1 MALPGRNLL
10 DLLAQVAR
18 DPIAAGRTNAT
29 IQRFD
34 NSALGQRFGR
44 NADYLFGG
52 PDGMSAL
59 DALLLAPKVAAS
71 TAGMTLEGSNA
82 LRNAGEGAGLALTD
96 AIVRATPWE
105 ERDPFG
111 VGRQARQ
118 ARESFDANAD
128 ANLFERGRAAREG
141 AGESKFLGAMDML
154 YDPTNLLPGPETLIF
169 DGIKAARGA
178 KIAEQLLHG
187 VPEAGARGAAEEA
200 ARIAANPPP
209 LGIPAPPGR
218 GSIDDLR
225 NALWDAVDEA
235 ANPRDAQLQ
244 AGLRR
249 AVDEAA
255 QTPGAV
261 PLRSWEDPG
270 LKGNVPFA
278 DLVSGVGTKR
288 HGRGLGPQVP
298 QAAEEVAQAIDNA
311 APATPFAGEYGDF
324 LDLARTV
331 PGELPSP
338 SSKFWD
344 RLGAEPEAVRGFF
357 DQAHREGVLGTTDA
371 GLSALR
377 PVEEFPQAA
386 SRAEGLASLTPDEVR
401 QLAHIAY
408 PNDNAIANAAR
419 KYPTTAELA
428 DAALARIGGS
438 RDALEYIASS
448 NPPLAKKLAYMPD
461 GGGVGGAMFVF
472 PGGHLAAQGA
482 RTFGRAVAA
491 GTPLATTAA
500 GGIVGGAAGA
510 LGGAGLGFLQADG
523 DLGDRL
529 HAAKEGATTGALA
542 GAFIGGLGGATIGK
556 NTTPEAAR
564 LLIQKANAAGV
575 EGTKAALTGAK
586 TRRLGPKA
594 IASYWAGQVVRH
606 PKNIFNDELWNDLL
620 TGALSPQSRQ
630 YIKDVRDSIV
640 QRMNLTDPY
649 ARLSSPVRSLL
660 DTFGMTG
667 YLPELGLPM
676 AKAVEDKGLTIGQEI
691 ALSTGLSAAN
701 PQGFAQ
707 SALGLLAGGPVKGA
721 ANTWWRP
728 FFNAVNGSMNQTFR
742 EAALVGEAG
751 KFAAKGRQALID
763 AGYTAFKALPEDGLI
778 HARDVEKMLGTRE
791 AKVWQAVQK
800 NAMGLGEGRV
810 RFLYGDYSDASKT
823 GLKGFVERKLGTVVP
838 FASWAIRAYPVALEM
853 AAEHPLIALGLVR
866 ASQEL
871 AHGAGEDD
879 RPGYTAG
886 MIPIPDKAGLLT
898 GGQGSTTYLDLI
910 GGISPVGG
918 DMFAPADKNQQP
930 QNPYQEVSQGLQKLG
945 LPGPNPLVQSL
956 AYIMGF
962 DYKSPGALSR
972 TQGMENA
979 LALIPGNPD
988 LPDIGGGALRLARS
1002 KVSPLV
1008 AGTDIGALLGAEAD
1022 TSPSQYD
1029 PIGRRFDELVAARTG
1044 KRLDD
1049 PANKAYL
1056 LDLAFGRGDLYEQ
1069 AERETLLGGAARNI
1083 ASMSSPVGV
1092 ATQTEDNRRARAATG
1107 KVPFDYGDIAALPQ
1121 GTAARRQAEQARKAA
1136 LAADPWAEPYGIGGR
1151 QEAQDELMRIIMDRY
1166 RKAGIRPTQAGIQE
1180 QIRLMEAAAERQRIT
1195 HP

>member
-288 HGRGLGPQVP
+288 RGLGPQVP

-691 ALSTGLSAAN
+691 ALSTGLSAVN

-707 SALGLLAGGPVKGA
+707 NALGLLAGGPVKGA

-728 FFNAVNGSMNQTFR
+728 FFNAVNGTLNQTFR

-751 KFAAKGRQALID
+751 KFATKGRQALID

-918 DMFAPADKNQQP
+918 DMFAPADKGRQP
-930 QNPYQEVSQGLQKLG
+930 ENTYQEISQGLQKLG

-1044 KRLDD
+1044 K
-1049 PANKAYL
+1049 
-1056 LDLAFGRGDLYEQ
+1056 
-1069 AERETLLGGAARNI
+1069 
-1083 ASMSSPVGV
+1083 
-1092 ATQTEDNRRARAATG
+1092 
-1107 KVPFDYGDIAALPQ
+1107 
-1121 GTAARRQAEQARKAA
+1121 
-1136 LAADPWAEPYGIGGR
+1136 
-1151 QEAQDELMRIIMDRY
+1151 LMRIIMDRY